1 MIEFFKVFRLGV
13 VSLLGVTFPG
23 LLVLFFT
30 TFGLVLPVLGIT
42 LQMNEALARVHPCLT
57 WSGLATLCETN
68 RTLLSIVVLV
78 AAYVVGYV
86 IRLYSIDDLDCIS
99 ARHVLH
105 QWASA
110 TDPNGIEGAKDDA
123 WVTRGEP
130 DDRFP
135 YYYFK
140 EYLVK
145 RGLSHV
151 ASMVAWG
158 SPESGRGKR
167 TKALIN
173 MMKLEVSQKRPDL
186 SANIESNEA
195 HVRLLFGT
203 WRAIQTCLPV
213 VVIGALL
220 SLAGVVGLTSMIARF
235 PAPHA
240 LYAVWCAGDI
250 LLLTGM
256 IWTRQIIQKLFHYQ
270 RVRELTYIVGCL
282 WYVRS

>member
-1 MIEFFKVFRLGV
+1 MIEFFKVFRLGIV
-13 VSLLGVTFPG
+13 NLLGVTFPG

-30 TFGLVLPVLGIT
+30 TFGLGLPVLGIT
-42 LQMNEALARVHPCLT
+42 LQTNEALARVHPSLT
-57 WSGLATLCETN
+57 WSGLVRLCETN
-68 RTLLSIVVLV
+68 RALLSIVLLV

-86 IRLYSIDDLDCIS
+86 IRLYSIDDLDRIS
-99 ARHVLH
+99 ARHVVQ
-105 QWASA
+105 QWASGV
-110 TDPNGIEGAKDDA
+110 DPNGVEGAMDDA

-130 DDRFP
+130 DDKYP

-151 ASMVAWG
+151 ASLVTWG
-158 SPESGRGKR
+158 SPGSGRGKR
-167 TKALIN
+167 TKALVN

-203 WRAIQTCLPV
+203 WRAIQTSLPV
-213 VVIGALL
+213 VVLGSLL
-220 SLAGVVGLTSMIARF
+220 SLAGGVGLTNMIAGL
-235 PAPHA
+235 PVPHG
-240 LYAVWCAGDI
+240 LYAIWFAGDV
-250 LLLTGM
+250 LLVAGM
-256 IWTRQIIQKLFHYQ
+256 VWTRRIIQKLFHYQ